1 MPCQIRRTLTFA
13 HVLST
18 LRVRETHPTQ
28 THSQWRPFVAISAKR
43 GSKPAVKI
51 CIIGPTY
58 PYRGGIA
65 HYTTL
70 LVRHLQQAG
79 HHVKLYSYTRQYP
92 KFLFPGKTDKDP
104 SATALRV
111 PCEYIVDPINPIS
124 WLRVFRRIKRDR
136 PDLLILQWWVP
147 YWTPSL
153 AVISHLIKHYTS
165 IKIVYIC
172 HNVTPHEE
180 SGTIDHRL
188 AWVVLKRGDAFIV
201 HSEQDR
207 RKLNALLPKAPV
219 WHLHLPTYDV
229 FQQIT
234 NDRSM
239 PSIREQL
246 HLSDRPLLL
255 FFGFVRPYKGLE
267 YLIQALPL
275 VREQLPDAHLLV
287 VGEFWGGKEPYLAY
301 ARNAGV
307 LEAITI
313 IDEYVPNEEIGRYF
327 DAADVVVLP
336 YVSATQSA
344 VVQLAFGFGKP
355 VITTRVGGLHEVV
368 QDGRN
373 GLIVPPQDEEA
384 LASAIVRFFRE
395 QLSDRLTQTIVAE
408 QHAGRFSWDEAIGT
422 LEAIEQHL
430 KTP

>member
-1 MPCQIRRTLTFA
+1 M
-13 HVLST
+13 
-18 LRVRETHPTQ
+18 
-28 THSQWRPFVAISAKR
+28 
-43 GSKPAVKI
+43 KI

-70 LVRHLQQAG
+70 LVKHVQEAG
-79 HHVKLYSYTRQYP
+79 HRIKLYSYTRQYP
-92 KFLFPGKTDKDP
+92 KFLFPGKSDKDP
-104 SATALRV
+104 SATTLRV
-111 PCEYIVDPINPIS
+111 PCEYIVDPINPLT
-124 WLRVFRRIKRDR
+124 WWRVYRRIRRDA

-153 AVISHLIKHYTS
+153 AVISHLIKHYTR
-165 IKIVYIC
+165 IKIVYVC

-180 SGTIDHRL
+180 SGTLDHRL

-207 RKLNALLPKAPV
+207 RKLLSLLPKALV
-219 WHLHLPTYDV
+219 WRTNLPTYEE
-229 FQQIT
+229 FQ
-234 NDRSM
+234 
-239 PSIREQL
+239 
-246 HLSDRPLLL
+246 HLSAQNQSVEPLRTELQLDGKHVLL

-275 VREQLPDAHLLV
+275 ALKQIPNIHLLV
-287 VGEFWGGKEPYLAY
+287 VGEFWGSKLGYIRY
-301 ARNAGV
+301 AEQAGV
-307 LEAITI
+307 LEHMTI
-313 IDEYVPNEEIGRYF
+313 IDEYVPNEVIGTYF

-373 GLIVPPQDEEA
+373 GLVVPPQNEEA
-384 LASAIVRFFRE
+384 LAAAIVRYFDE
-395 QLSDRLTQTIVAE
+395 ALGPQMAANVVAE
-408 QHAGRFSWDEAIGT
+408 RDAGRFSWHEVVEA
-422 LEAIEQHL
+422 LEHIARQVHES
-430 KTP
+430 

>member
-1 MPCQIRRTLTFA
+1 M
-13 HVLST
+13 
-18 LRVRETHPTQ
+18 
-28 THSQWRPFVAISAKR
+28 
-43 GSKPAVKI
+43 KI

-58 PYRGGIA
+58 PYRGGIS

-70 LVRHLQQAG
+70 LVKHLLEAG

-92 KFLFPGKTDKDP
+92 KFLFPGKSDKDP
-104 SATALRV
+104 SATTLRV
-111 PCEYIVDPINPIS
+111 PCEYIVDPINPLT
-124 WLRVFRRIKRDR
+124 WWRVFRRIRRDR

-153 AVISHLIKHYTS
+153 AAISHLIKHYTK
-165 IKIVYIC
+165 IKIVYVC
-172 HNVTPHEE
+172 HNVMPHEE

-207 RKLNALLPKAPV
+207 RKLHALLPKPLV
-219 WHLHLPTYDV
+219 WRTNLPTYEV
-229 FQQIT
+229 FHQLVAEGGTGQAL
-234 NDRSM
+234 
-239 PSIREQL
+239 RESLQL
-246 HLSDRPLLL
+246 DGKQVLL

-275 VREQLPDAHLLV
+275 VRQQLPNVHLLV

-301 ARNAGV
+301 AQNAGV
-307 LEAITI
+307 SEYMTV
-313 IDEYVPNEEIGRYF
+313 IDEYVPNEALGAYF
-327 DAADVVVLP
+327 DTAQVVVLP

-368 QDGRN
+368 QDGHN
-373 GLIVPPQDEEA
+373 GLVVPPQNEEA
-384 LASAIVRFFRE
+384 LAAAIVRYFNE
-395 QLSDRLTQTIVAE
+395 ALAAPLTANIIAE
-408 QHAGRFSWDEAIGT
+408 RDAGRFSWQEVVQALSEIDQKVHGR
-422 LEAIEQHL
+422 
-430 KTP
+430 

>member
-1 MPCQIRRTLTFA
+1 
-13 HVLST
+13 
-18 LRVRETHPTQ
+18 
-28 THSQWRPFVAISAKR
+28 
-43 GSKPAVKI
+43 VKI

-70 LVRHLQQAG
+70 LVKHLEAAG
-79 HHVKLYSYTRQYP
+79 HQVKLYSYTRQYP

-104 SATALRV
+104 SQTTLRV
-111 PCEYIVDPINPIS
+111 PCEYIVDPIQPFS
-124 WLRVFRRIKRDR
+124 WWRVYRRMRRDL
-136 PDLLILQWWVP
+136 PDLVILQWWVP

-153 AVISHLIKHYTS
+153 AAISWLIKRRT
-165 IKIVYIC
+165 KMKLVYIC

-188 AWVVLKRGDAFIV
+188 AWVVLRRGDAFIV

-207 RKLNALLPKAPV
+207 RKLLALLPQPRV
-219 WHLHLPTYDV
+219 WRTNLPTYEV
-229 FQQIT
+229 LQQLT
-234 NDRSM
+234 TTSEQ
-239 PSIREQL
+239 PQSIRRALNLDGKQV
-246 HLSDRPLLL
+246 LL

-275 VREQLPDAHLLV
+275 VREQLPNAHLLI
-287 VGEFWGGKEPYLAY
+287 VGEFWTGKQAYLAY
-301 ARNAGV
+301 AQQAGV
-307 LEAITI
+307 EEHITI
-313 IDEYVPNEEIGRYF
+313 VDQYVPNEDLPNYF

-368 QDGRN
+368 QDGYN
-373 GLIVPPQDEEA
+373 GLVVPPQNEEA
-384 LASAIVRFFRE
+384 LAEAIVRYFKQSLGAAMR
-395 QLSDRLTQTIVAE
+395 DHIAAE
-408 QHAGRFSWDEAIGT
+408 RGTGRFSWQEVVDA
-422 LEAIEQHL
+422 LEAINRQVTEQ
-430 KTP
+430 

>member
-1 MPCQIRRTLTFA
+1 M
-13 HVLST
+13 
-18 LRVRETHPTQ
+18 
-28 THSQWRPFVAISAKR
+28 
-43 GSKPAVKI
+43 KI

-70 LVRHLQQAG
+70 LVKHLEAAG
-79 HHVKLYSYTRQYP
+79 HQVKLYSYTRQYP

-104 SATALRV
+104 SQTTLRV
-111 PCEYIVDPINPIS
+111 PCEYIVDPIQPFS
-124 WLRVFRRIKRDR
+124 WWRVYRRMRRDV
-136 PDLLILQWWVP
+136 PDLVILQWWVP

-153 AVISHLIKHYTS
+153 AAISWLIKRRT
-165 IKIVYIC
+165 KMKLVYIC

-188 AWVVLKRGDAFIV
+188 AWVVLRRGDAFIV

-207 RKLNALLPKAPV
+207 RKLLALLPQPQV
-219 WHLHLPTYDV
+219 WRTNLPTYEV
-229 FQQIT
+229 LQQLTTT
-234 NDRSM
+234 NQQPESVR
-239 PSIREQL
+239 RALNLEGKQV
-246 HLSDRPLLL
+246 LL

-275 VREQLPDAHLLV
+275 VREHLPNAHLLV
-287 VGEFWGGKEPYLAY
+287 VGEFWTGKQAYLAY
-301 ARNAGV
+301 AQQAGV
-307 LEAITI
+307 EEHITI
-313 IDEYVPNEEIGRYF
+313 VDQYVPNEDLPNYF

-368 QDGRN
+368 QDGYN
-373 GLIVPPQDEEA
+373 GLVVPPQNEEA
-384 LASAIVRFFRE
+384 LAEAIVRYFKQSLGAAMRE
-395 QLSDRLTQTIVAE
+395 HVAAE
-408 QHAGRFSWDEAIGT
+408 RGTGRFSWQEVVEA
-422 LEAIEQHL
+422 LEAIDRQV
-430 KTP
+430 TAR